1 MVLEKEDCRVS
12 TKLMAVEPDVFIL
25 KVKSD
30 YSLPLYQF
38 STRVFQVLEQFNVA
52 VVRTI
57 SSGVC
62 YTLIINKLCQ
72 KEDLCN
78 ALSKFAKVDLFTGC
92 AAIFMKWKDR
102 LLANEFA
109 IQLNYH
115 IPVMLISYDI
125 EFCSFCI
132 CVDRKNINFV
142 QKIIPCLKGD
152 V

>member
-1 MVLEKEDCRVS
+1 MELEKEECRID
-12 TKLMAVEPDVFIL
+12 TKSMTVEPDIFIL
-25 KVKSD
+25 KIKSD

-38 STRVFQVLEQFNVA
+38 STRVFRILEQFNVS

-62 YTLIINKLCQ
+62 YTLIIRKLHR
-72 KEDLCN
+72 KEDLCSV
-78 ALSKFAKVDLFTGC
+78 LSEFAKVDLFTGC
-92 AAIFMKWKDR
+92 AAIFVKWKDR

-125 EFCSFCI
+125 ELCSFCI

-142 QKIIPCLKGD
+142 QRIIPRLKGA

>member
-78 ALSKFAKVDLFTGC
+78 YGVCGDFYEMERSFA
-92 AAIFMKWKDR
+92 R
-102 LLANEFA
+102 
-109 IQLNYH
+109 
-115 IPVMLISYDI
+115 
-125 EFCSFCI
+125 
-132 CVDRKNINFV
+132 
-142 QKIIPCLKGD
+142 
-152 V
+152 

>member
-1 MVLEKEDCRVS
+1 M
-12 TKLMAVEPDVFIL
+12 
-25 KVKSD
+25 
-30 YSLPLYQF
+30 
-38 STRVFQVLEQFNVA
+38 LEQFNVA

-62 YTLIINKLCQ
+62 YTLIINKLYQ

-92 AAIFMKWKDR
+92 VAIFMKWKDR

-115 IPVMLISYDI
+115 IPVM
-125 EFCSFCI
+125 FCI

-142 QKIIPCLKGD
+142 QRIIPLFKR
-152 V
+152 